1 MTKPIE
7 EVLQTKIDN
16 IPAECRTKFAFDIL
30 TLADMAQREDYLDY
44 EL

>member
-1 MTKPIE
+1 MTKTIE
-7 EVLQTKIDN
+7 EVLQNKIDTM
-16 IPAECRTKFAFDIL
+16 PVECRTKFALDIL